1 MTILTRLVDRLI
13 TPPRWSK
20 LRLMFMAVV
29 TLALLAAGC
38 SSPPKKNTVGYGFG
52 MTFQKSSKS

>member
-1 MTILTRLVDRLI
+1 MTVSARLANRLT
-13 TPPRWSK
+13 TPLRRSK
-20 LRLMFMAVV
+20 LRLVFVAVV
-29 TLALLAAGC
+29 ALALLAAGC

>member
-1 MTILTRLVDRLI
+1 LRLVFL
-13 TPPRWSK
+13 
-20 LRLMFMAVV
+20 AVV
-29 TLALLAAGC
+29 ALALLADGC

>member
-1 MTILTRLVDRLI
+1 MTALARLVNRII
-13 TPPRWSK
+13 TPGRRSK
-20 LRLMFMAVV
+20 LRLVFLAVV
-29 TLALLAAGC
+29 ALALLADGC